1 MAPRH
6 LPLVITQRNRE
17 VEKRGRRTLK
27 REIDVFEA
35 SVAESLLADKASA
48 LRMLQAR
55 GVLVLDVYPEELTVA
70 SVNRYLEI
78 KARGRL

>member
-1 MAPRH
+1 
-6 LPLVITQRNRE
+6 
-17 VEKRGRRTLK
+17 VEKRARRGLK
-27 REIDVFEA
+27 SELDVFES
-35 SVAESLLADKASA
+35 SVAESLLSDKASA
-48 LRMLQAR
+48 LRLLQAR